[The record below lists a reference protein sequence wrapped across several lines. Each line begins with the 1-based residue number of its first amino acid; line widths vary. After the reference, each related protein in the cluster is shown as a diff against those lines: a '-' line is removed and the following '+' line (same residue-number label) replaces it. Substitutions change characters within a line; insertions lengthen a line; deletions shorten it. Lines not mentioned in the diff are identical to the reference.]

1 MNHIKVRGEH
11 GVDYFKFM
19 VVRHPFVRI
28 VSAFRDKLEALAE
41 HNVRCS
47 YLATI
52 LLNLKAGG
60 TKKTVMAKSEQVDT
74 FCPQIPHEGCAK
86 DDIKTNVQLL
96 CGGQPNFSRVN
107 FFSTIYL
114 FLFF

>member
-1 MNHIKVRGEH
+1 MIHSKIRGEH

-47 YLATI
+47 HLSLCLASKI
-52 LLNLKAGG
+52 LVVGG
-60 TKKTVMAKSEQVDT
+60 GDTTTVW
-74 FCPQIPHEGCAK
+74 
-86 DDIKTNVQLL
+86 
-96 CGGQPNFSRVN
+96 
-107 FFSTIYL
+107 
-114 FLFF
+114 